1 MLMDENECNMTI
13 PNEIIDKSFNQRLI
27 SCKFEL
33 IGIKRTRER
42 TPPSLH
48 NLTLTWTI
56 HIYVYYMY
64 FNDIIDDDILYCIVK
79 PISMPHQL
87 ISVSQ
92 CLYIVY
98 RNTHTQRDTYSMHI
112 WIVWNTKER
121 HLLTLWQNETR
132 EAKQTK
138 KLWKKRK
145 NDNIVVV

>member
-1 MLMDENECNMTI
+1 MDENEYSMTI

-33 IGIKRTRER
+33 IGIKRTRET
-42 TPPSLH
+42 TPPSSH

-56 HIYVYYMY
+56 HKYTVCTC
-64 FNDIIDDDILYCIVK
+64 NDIIEDDILYCIVK
-79 PISMPHQL
+79 PNSMPHQL

-121 HLLTLWQNETR
+121 HLLTLWQNESID
-132 EAKQTK
+132 AKQTK
-138 KLWKKRK
+138 KSNKIEKK
-145 NDNIVVV
+145 NIVVV